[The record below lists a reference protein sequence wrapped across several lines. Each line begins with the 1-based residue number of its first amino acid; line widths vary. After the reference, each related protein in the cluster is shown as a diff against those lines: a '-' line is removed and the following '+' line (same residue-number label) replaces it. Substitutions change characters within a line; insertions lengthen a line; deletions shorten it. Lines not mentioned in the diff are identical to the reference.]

1 MSVKLTTREN
11 RGVTIIDAA
20 GKLTLGD
27 ATGALRTTIRQLIDA
42 GSRRIVLNMA
52 DLSYIDSSG
61 LGELISAHTTVTVAG
76 GEIKL
81 LNLSRRVHELMSI
94 TKLLTVFES
103 FDDETAAINSFSEAK
118 PAATGN

>member
-1 MSVKLTTREN
+1 MSVRLTTRES

-27 ATGALRTTIRQLIDA
+27 ATGALLTTIRQLIDA

-61 LGELISAHTTVTVAG
+61 LGELISAHTSAAVAG

-81 LNLSRRVHELMSI
+81 LNLSRRVHDLMKL

-103 FDDETAAINSFSEAK
+103 FDDETAAIDSFSGAK
-118 PAATGN
+118 PVATGN